1 MCVCRC
7 VSLSLSL
14 SLSLSRQV
22 RALLSALAGCILMS
36 DVNLSGQGIADAL
49 YGLSGMT
56 TDCPE
61 LRSLLSALA
70 ERIDETQGKLDS
82 QEIGNALYGLQALS
96 SDMTEARLIAG
107 KLAEKLKRSKAVMLS
122 QHIGR
127 AILGFQRL
135 GPESAEVRALPL
147 FLWLYPYPRTRVCFP
162 SLLPPSPTHSLS
174 PLSRR
179 SEPSSASWPAAWRIP
194 TAHASRPVPSPTRF
208 TASRWVPT
216 GTI

>member
-1 MCVCRC
+1 MTHETPLPSDDAVTRPRLL
-7 VSLSLSL
+7 VVDDEPT
-14 SLSLSRQV
+14 SR
-22 RALLSALAGCILMS
+22 RALAVLLGAEGYEVDVVASAAAALARVAAAPPDVLLT

-135 GPESAEVRALPL
+135 GPDSAEVRALPL
-147 FLWLYPYPRTRVCFP
+147 FL
-162 SLLPPSPTHSLS
+162 
-174 PLSRR
+174 
-179 SEPSSASWPAAWRIP
+179 
-194 TAHASRPVPSPTRF
+194 
-208 TASRWVPT
+208 
-216 GTI
+216 